1 MKSTNLNLLK
11 LLTFVIFGANSI
23 LQTYLALYF
32 DYLGFTKL
40 QIGALS
46 SIGPLV
52 GMFSTLLWGFVSDRF
67 RTIKKILILLF
78 IGQLAVTLGMLTT
91 TAYGFL
97 FGLVAA
103 YYFFQQ
109 PQLSLTDSLNMLTA
123 KQHGTSY
130 ASLRIWG
137 SLGFAAA
144 SLIVGS
150 LTTAYGSGITVYLG
164 AGSAI
169 LMIAVSLF
177 IYDVSGSRGKFK
189 FSGMKKVL
197 LSSKFVWFLVLVLFI
212 STVSKLNDNFLGIY
226 MRELGASNTL
236 IGWSLLLS
244 SSSEI
249 ATFYYLSK
257 HGHKYK
263 ELPLIAI
270 AAIGYAVRFLI
281 VSVSTNIY
289 VILSTQLMH
298 SITFGIFF
306 IMSIRYIQMV
316 IPDEYRASGQAV
328 YAAIWSSAGG
338 LISGLI
344 GGSIYDFWG
353 GASLYRFAS
362 TLAVFTAALILVTHW
377 QYKRKSI

>member
-11 LLTFVIFGANSI
+11 LLTFVIFGSNSI
-23 LQTYLALYF
+23 LQTYLTLYF
-32 DYLGFTKL
+32 DYLGFSKL

-52 GMFSTLLWGFVSDRF
+52 GMFSTLLWGIVSDRF
-67 RTIKKILILLF
+67 QTIKKILILLF
-78 IGQLAVTLGMLTT
+78 IGQLVVTLGMLTT
-91 TAYGFL
+91 TAYGYL

-109 PQLSLTDSLNMLTA
+109 PQLSLTDSLNMLSA
-123 KQHGTSY
+123 KQHGTNY

-137 SLGFAAA
+137 SLGFAFA
-144 SLIVGS
+144 SFFLGS

-164 AGSAI
+164 ALSAI

-177 IYDVSGSRGKFK
+177 VYDVSGSRGKFQ
-189 FSGMKKVL
+189 FSGMKNVF
-197 LSSKFVWFLVLVLFI
+197 LSTKFVWFLVLVLFI
-212 STVSKLNDNFLGIY
+212 STVHKLNDNFLGIY

-236 IGWSLLLS
+236 IGLSLLS
-244 SSSEI
+244 SSTSEI

-270 AAIGYAVRFLI
+270 AAIGYALRFWI
-281 VSVSTNIY
+281 VSLSANIY

-298 SITFGIFF
+298 SVTFGIFF

-316 IPDEYRASGQAV
+316 IPDEYRSSGQAV

-338 LISGLI
+338 LVSGLI
-344 GGSIYDFWG
+344 GGYIYDYWG
-353 GASLYRFAS
+353 GVSLYRVAS
-362 TLAVFTAALILVTHW
+362 VLAILTAVLILLTHL
-377 QYKRKSI
+377 QYKRKAI